1 MNVWQTRIGFL
12 LSSVNP
18 CKLKLMQL
26 FSHNLCV
33 VNRCELRR
41 RADGKVQQ
49 DIALGPQEGKMII
62 EEYNKNSKHKY
73 TLQHSK

>member
-1 MNVWQTRIGFL
+1 
-12 LSSVNP
+12 
-18 CKLKLMQL
+18 MQL